1 MTKKSHLSKAFDTL
15 SDNRQEETKVKQTQ
29 ETKQITSEETVIE
42 NTNAE
47 QQEAIQ
53 EAINGESTP

>member
-1 MTKKSHLSKAFDTL
+1 MAK
-15 SDNRQEETKVKQTQ
+15 NRNQTQ

-47 QQEAIQ
+47 QEEAIQ
-53 EAINGESTP
+53 ETANETAREAGEEV

>member
-1 MTKKSHLSKAFDTL
+1 MAK
-15 SDNRQEETKVKQTQ
+15 NRNHTQ

-47 QQEAIQ
+47 QDEAIK
-53 EAINGESTP
+53 ETANETAREVGKEV